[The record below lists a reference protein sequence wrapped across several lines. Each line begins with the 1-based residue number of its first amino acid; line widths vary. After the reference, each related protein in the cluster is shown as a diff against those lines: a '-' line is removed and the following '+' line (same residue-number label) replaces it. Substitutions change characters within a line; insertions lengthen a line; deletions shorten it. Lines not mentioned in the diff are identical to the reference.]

1 MRWIWYEGGSCCVKV
16 DGRLSVTYPVGG
28 GVKQGSLLSP
38 VLLLVL
44 DPFLRELQASG
55 VGLSINNFYAGGF
68 HHAEDAGTLRTS
80 KESLEA
86 QVAIAKEFAERIEHF
101 EAECW

>member
-1 MRWIWYEGGSCCVKV
+1 MCVYNLQTAF
-16 DGRLSVTYPVGG
+16 DSVEYA
-28 GVKQGSLLSP
+28 
-38 VLLLVL
+38 VLM
-44 DPFLRELQASG
+44 DKAFLQASG

-68 HHAEDAGTLRTS
+68 HHAEDARTLGTS